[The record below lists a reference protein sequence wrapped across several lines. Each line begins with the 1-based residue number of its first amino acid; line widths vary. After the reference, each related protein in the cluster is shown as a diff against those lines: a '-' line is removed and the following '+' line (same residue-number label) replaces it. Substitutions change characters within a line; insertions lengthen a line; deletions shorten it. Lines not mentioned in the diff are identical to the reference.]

1 MAATQNFNAH
11 NEDME
16 IGLLDDTID
25 PDVEARLYGEIYYS
39 NDTYPDQPGILEPP
53 TPLNEVEPSDS
64 SARDSPQCTKD
75 PQPGQ
80 SRSPGLCPPQ
90 DSPPEAPQ
98 YFNRKKHRA
107 LIDGPL
113 EFPHPFSFPRPFPM
127 DKGHPRGPRTHDS
140 SQRANRNDYPR
151 ENHRR
156 RDPNPSHRPRKSR
169 ESPWRENPGRE
180 EVMEEDGEPD
190 STSLIAL
197 DEAMTPPEVTTP
209 KPAELLRNNSKS
221 PDEAPQET
229 SNASSPPPKDEEEAP
244 VNSKYKVLG
253 KKSTKKILQLVTE
266 ISDSDDS
273 ILEVPVPPKPT
284 PPLISLQDSDEES
297 SSEEESSVVMDKSDR
312 TSSRAKDSSSES
324 SRSSS
329 PEIIEDSD
337 DTRDSSGTHEGV
349 NLILNCTRVQKGVSS
364 LAEIKRMRES
374 EGKSVVEQIDEESM
388 TESEAMNWGSLE
400 GEMEKS
406 QGETLKQ
413 LWQEFS
419 EEGDLRRNFLDESG
433 SSGKPS
439 EEASRVSLEKTANE
453 KSKEDGSR
461 REKGAGE
468 KSKEVEGRRDTPRK
482 RALDGRTDG
491 ETPRKRTR
499 QKENQDKEISFEEYL
514 LQPMPKQLRDFYNE
528 PRGGDIMRDI
538 REIQND
544 MPKNPSRWMVL
555 DSDIYPLHRKK
566 HSVCSICQ
574 REGHVRSRCPNRP
587 RAPTCHICGVVGHS
601 EPRCPEN
608 KKCISCGKK
617 YSTCRTTCEHCIR
630 LRCSQCSGR
639 GHTLA
644 NCPDNWRKYHQTTS
658 GTAVNIPPD
667 AGAILKPPNELSC
680 CNCTR
685 RGHDAATC
693 MDYRWSGHFILP
705 NYVRDYKSGP
715 SYVSAPSPHRQAM
728 PDLREPMNI
737 ERLGISL
744 EGPST
749 YLFHFV
755 NSSPQDTSSWKECS
769 LVPNQ
774 LPGVDYP
781 QPHDNPVYPLFL
793 RTHFSKCTC
802 APMEVFVKRCYKLQ
816 GLPIITMRTP
826 DDASLGKLKDLIHQ
840 WLTRPRDDK
849 ESLSHTPQLPQ
860 ARLELLHVLKS
871 KLRKFNRRAVSHQFW
886 RKVPACLQ
894 LQKNIATSRGK
905 RMANKDKLERKIQS
919 LKELKLGCVVG
930 SYKYLLIDTPLDAL
944 RRFWDF
950 VGAVEELPEGEVPGE
965 MYITAVWYCFE
976 LFTPHLSPT
985 IWTSMEKWTRDPTLH
1000 VRGAKVYREWI
1011 HGVRKGIKRRR
1022 GIYSE
1027 GNAGEVVSEP
1037 GVSSGLR
1044 EVVEVEK
1051 GAGNSSEGERIEQG
1065 ENSEGDVEIIDEKA
1079 APASCPAFFSSR
1091 LTLLDVWARK
1101 RTTSAGAKMG
1111 RKLAE
1116 IMRLGL
1122 PVDMPM
1128 PKDPREFSPELLAE
1142 YGNKGLEIMRQQNMS
1157 NVGRRVMKL
1166 LEGTEGMVARRGQ
1179 LITMWQM
1186 IKGELVR
1193 RRNRENKRKKETF
1206 ATAKKRW
1213 KKKSAK
1219 VGCLP

>member
-644 NCPDNWRKYHQTTS
+644 NCPDNWRKYHQTTTGES
-658 GTAVNIPPD
+658 VSITSIRLAMKSPSQLVCCHCIQRGHHVSTCQDLDTDDIEPLFEIIDIDNVDEHDDDIEILTPETNAKSLTVDEVVLLSDDSDRVNSNERDYDSEISSISLDGESKGGGNFSDDDDDEIEVIPYV
-667 AGAILKPPNELSC
+667 KPPIPTYCISDDDDVDVISVKSNDEVAEKIPENSTSIYYDPTCPTLSNSSDSEDEIDVEFLDEDVNVEDLSDKSEGSDSNELIDVDGVEETNFVVKILSIC
-680 CNCTR
+680 PTE
-685 RGHDAATC
+685 GDKDAEE
-693 MDYRWSGHFILP
+693 SVQVEVG
-705 NYVRDYKSGP
+705 
-715 SYVSAPSPHRQAM
+715 
-728 PDLREPMNI
+728 DLLRKMI
-737 ERLGISL
+737 GDVERLDA
-744 EGPST
+744 E
-749 YLFHFV
+749 
-755 NSSPQDTSSWKECS
+755 
-769 LVPNQ
+769 
-774 LPGVDYP
+774 
-781 QPHDNPVYPLFL
+781 
-793 RTHFSKCTC
+793 
-802 APMEVFVKRCYKLQ
+802 APDV
-816 GLPIITMRTP
+816 
-826 DDASLGKLKDLIHQ
+826 
-840 WLTRPRDDK
+840 
-849 ESLSHTPQLPQ
+849 
-860 ARLELLHVLKS
+860 
-871 KLRKFNRRAVSHQFW
+871 
-886 RKVPACLQ
+886 
-894 LQKNIATSRGK
+894 
-905 RMANKDKLERKIQS
+905 
-919 LKELKLGCVVG
+919 
-930 SYKYLLIDTPLDAL
+930 
-944 RRFWDF
+944 
-950 VGAVEELPEGEVPGE
+950 
-965 MYITAVWYCFE
+965 
-976 LFTPHLSPT
+976 
-985 IWTSMEKWTRDPTLH
+985 
-1000 VRGAKVYREWI
+1000 
-1011 HGVRKGIKRRR
+1011 
-1022 GIYSE
+1022 E
-1027 GNAGEVVSEP
+1027 GNAEDRISVEKNSSLEDSEVQDERNCDDRVEPEADDVRLNEAEALDAEGNAEDRIFAERNSSLEEAEEQDEGNCDDRVEPETNDVIINSRVEFEMPQSPEETP
-1037 GVSSGLR
+1037 GVSDDD
-1044 EVVEVEK
+1044 
-1051 GAGNSSEGERIEQG
+1051 QG
-1065 ENSEGDVEIIDEKA
+1065 ESDDSGPITYVKEE
-1079 APASCPAFFSSR
+1079 
-1091 LTLLDVWARK
+1091 
-1101 RTTSAGAKMG
+1101 
-1111 RKLAE
+1111 
-1116 IMRLGL
+1116 
-1122 PVDMPM
+1122 
-1128 PKDPREFSPELLAE
+1128 
-1142 YGNKGLEIMRQQNMS
+1142 
-1157 NVGRRVMKL
+1157 
-1166 LEGTEGMVARRGQ
+1166 RGQ
-1179 LITMWQM
+1179 
-1186 IKGELVR
+1186 GEETANKPINNF
-1193 RRNRENKRKKETF
+1193 NRPLKREPKAEPPD
-1206 ATAKKRW
+1206 
-1213 KKKSAK
+1213 
-1219 VGCLP
+1219 L